1 MNNYINLFKSDF
13 FSGVLAVTKKV
24 WLKVLYAYIM
34 YYVAMLILGGLF
46 ALIALTSSVDLS
58 FFTENI
64 GNPNPSQQETL
75 LFIQQFSDMIATP
88 EFLVPMVILFVILLI
103 MGSWNYYFAFI
114 ATNSEVKA
122 ENKTFRQLLKQS
134 FSVEVFKLIGVTLLL
149 NIIVWILFVVAI
161 MSAALSPLL
170 AFILFIAACITC
182 MRFVLVI
189 PAFVVGNYDFSSSFA
204 FSFYHITWKRALKYF
219 GISILAMLLLMGV
232 SLLIGLVSGIFAFI
246 PVLGIII
253 QSAINIVFGAIMMT
267 VMANILVGLFYR
279 YTETPKPTETNEV
292 EWI

>member
-13 FSGVLAVTKKV
+13 FSGVLAVTKKT
-24 WLKVLYAYIM
+24 WLKVLYAYLM
-34 YYVAMLILGGLF
+34 YYFSMLILGGLF

-88 EFLVPMVILFVILLI
+88 EFLVPMAILFVILLV
-103 MGSWNYYFAFI
+103 MGSWNYYFAFVT
-114 ATNSEVKA
+114 TNSEVKA
-122 ENKTFRQLLKQS
+122 ENKTFGQLLKQS
-134 FSVEVFKLIGVTLLL
+134 FSVEIFKLIGITLLL

-161 MSAALSPLL
+161 MSVALSPLL
-170 AFILFIAACITC
+170 AFLLFILACITC

-189 PAFVVGNYDFSSSFA
+189 PAFVVGNYDFSSSFS

-232 SLLIGLVSGIFAFI
+232 SLIIGLVSGIFALI
-246 PVLGIII
+246 PFLGVIV
-253 QSAINIVFGAIMMT
+253 QTVVNIAFGAIMMA
-267 VMANILVGLFYR
+267 VMTSILVGLFYR
-279 YTETPKPTETNEV
+279 YTEALKSTETTEV
-292 EWI
+292 E